1 MSMPSEQHESGTQ
14 RSDQT
19 ATDQSILKLQG
30 ALTVSDAERLYQTVG
45 AAIQDYGCAGIDI
58 SDVVH
63 LDLAAM
69 QILISA
75 VRDGIAEFRTDGNSV
90 NADVLRQFQIAGQA
104 HLLMDA

>member
-1 MSMPSEQHESGTQ
+1 MSMPTEQHESGTQ

-19 ATDQSILKLQG
+19 ATDQSTLKLQG

-45 AAIQDYGCAGIDI
+45 AAIHNNGCASIDI

-63 LDLAAM
+63 VDLAAM

-75 VRDGIAEFRTDGNSV
+75 VRDGIAELRTGGESI
-90 NADVLRQFQIAGQA
+90 NADVLRQFQNAGQA
-104 HLLMDA
+104 HLLLDA